1 MSNTGKKKESIKVKG
16 STKKYILGINSAYHE
31 PAACLIKD
39 GQIIAAVEEERFNRI
54 RHGKSA
60 RIDNPDQ
67 LPIESIKFCLKEAN
81 ICARDIDYIGF
92 SFNPEKRLANNVGI
106 EEDVNP
112 NDWGS
117 KEGELLFY
125 NLLKGI
131 PKKLSELLGEDLI
144 PKFRWI
150 DHHLCH
156 AASCYFVS
164 PFKDAAI
171 LSTDGIGE
179 FASIWLGYGRGNK
192 IKTIRETGYP
202 NSIGFLWTKV
212 SRFLGFMVSGYG
224 EYGAGRVMSLGAFGD
239 PNRYYKKFR
248 EFVDFNS
255 NGYFKVDKNYLQ
267 FRSDDCSKFEELFGK
282 ARKPNEDIE
291 ERHQDIA
298 AALQKTTNEI
308 LLCLTE
314 YLYKKTKT
322 KNICR
327 AGGVA
332 LNCISN
338 SLLHKCGLF
347 ENTYIQP
354 GANDMGTAIGAAY
367 YIWNH
372 MLENKKAYI
381 MNHPYLGPEFPDE
394 KIEETL
400 RKNRLSF
407 IKLKDIEKVAAR
419 LIADG
424 NIVAWFQGKMEFGP
438 RALGNRSI
446 LVDPR
451 RFDMV
456 AVLNENVKNREYFR
470 PFASSVLEKKAKEWF
485 EIDKD
490 TVSYRFMLFSHK
502 VRQDKIGKIPGV
514 IHIDGTSRI
523 QTVNKETNPKFF
535 KLIGEF
541 EKLTGIPLVLN
552 TSFNDRE
559 PIVCKP
565 EDAVATCL
573 RSNVDYLIIGDYIV
587 DTEHNNYNVCLLSE
601 LNQFSEII
609 DFLLRIQT
617 DIDFRKSIL
626 ENPEVNLGRYQGSK
640 RVKMFLQN
648 LTEKIKKRI
657 ELYKREF
664 ALSPNSTKIKDY
676 ITSRR

>member
-1 MSNTGKKKESIKVKG
+1 MSRHKKSFV
-16 STKKYILGINSAYHE
+16 LGINSAYHE
-31 PAACLIKD
+31 PAACLIAD
-39 GQIIAAVEEERFNRI
+39 GKIVAAVEEERFNRI
-54 RHGKSA
+54 RHGKPA
-60 RIDNPDQ
+60 RIDNADQ
-67 LPIESIKFCLKEAN
+67 LPIKSVKFCLEEAH
-81 ICARDIDYIGF
+81 ICAPDIDYIGF
-92 SFNPEKRLANNVGI
+92 SFNPEKRLASNVGI
-106 EEDVNP
+106 DEHVNP

-117 KEGELLFY
+117 KEGEALFY

-131 PKKLSELLGEDLI
+131 PKKLSQSLGENII
-144 PKFRWI
+144 PKFKWI

-164 PFKDAAI
+164 PFEEAAI

-179 FASIWLGYGRGNK
+179 FTSIWLGYGKGNK
-192 IKTIRETGYP
+192 IKTIKEIGYP
-202 NSIGFLWTKV
+202 NSIGFVWTKV
-212 SRFLGFMVSGYG
+212 SRFLGFLVSGHG
-224 EYGAGRVMSLGAFGD
+224 EFGAGRVMALGAFGN
-239 PNRYYKKFR
+239 PNRYYKEFR
-248 EFVDFNS
+248 EFIDFDS
-255 NGYFKVDKNYLQ
+255 NGDFRVDANYLQ
-267 FRSDDCSKFEELFGK
+267 FRTDDCSKFEHLFGK
-282 ARKPNEDIE
+282 ARQPHDDIE

-354 GANDMGTAIGAAY
+354 GSNDMGTAIGAAY

-446 LVDPR
+446 LADPR
-451 RFDMV
+451 RLDVV
-456 AVLNENVKNREYFR
+456 AVLNEKVKRREYFR
-470 PFASSVLEKKAKEWF
+470 PFAPSVLEEKANEWF
-485 EIDKD
+485 EIEKATMSD
-490 TVSYRFMLFSHK
+490 RFMLLSHNL
-502 VRQDKIGKIPGV
+502 RQDKIGKIPGIV
-514 IHIDGTSRI
+514 HIDGTSRI
-523 QTVNKETNPKFF
+523 QLVIKETNPKFYE
-535 KLIGEF
+535 LIREF
-541 EKLTGIPLVLN
+541 EKLTGIPLILN
-552 TSFNDRE
+552 TSLNDRE

-565 EDAVATCL
+565 EDAIATCL
-573 RSNVDYLIIGDYIV
+573 RSDVDYLIISDYLV
-587 DTEHNNYNVCLLSE
+587 PTDNNCYDFSLFSE
-601 LNQFSEII
+601 PDRFSEIV
-609 DFLLRIQT
+609 DFLLHLQA
-617 DIDFRKSIL
+617 DGEFRKSVL
-626 ENPEVNLGRYQGSK
+626 ENPRPIMSHCQGNSEVTKSFQELIEN
-640 RVKMFLQN
+640 
-648 LTEKIKKRI
+648 IKERMDSQKNGFTFCPDSTMI
-657 ELYKREF
+657 E
-664 ALSPNSTKIKDY
+664 DY